1 MDVKWCP
8 CSEETLSYDSLNH
21 YKVSGMWWPCNKGDR
36 REEFANKFSTILGF
50 FLRMNKDQGKFAD
63 KHKMDEVLC
72 GIGIANWWRRALG
85 K

>member
-36 REEFANKFSTILGF
+36 REEFANKFPKVLGF
-50 FLRMNKDQGKFAD
+50 FLRRRTKFAD
-63 KHKMDEVLC
+63 KHIIDE
-72 GIGIANWWRRALG
+72 NLG
-85 K
+85 GLVSVVGLDGAGL